1 MNQQLQ
7 HGRRVALDVGGRR
20 IGVAVSDEL
29 GMVASPV
36 RTVDIKREGLSGLVK
51 VILHYDP
58 VEVIVGLPT
67 GLSGY
72 EGPQAKETRDFA
84 AQLAEH
90 VPVPITFWDERLTSF
105 AADQALM
112 HSGYRTKQRKERI
125 DAVAASLIL
134 QSYLDAQR

>member
-1 MNQQLQ
+1 VTQQLQ
-7 HGRRVALDVGGRR
+7 HGRRIALDVGGRR

-36 RTVDIKREGLSGLVK
+36 RTVDIKREGMHGLVAT
-51 VILHYDP
+51 IHQYEP

-67 GLSGY
+67 GMSGH
-72 EGPQAKETRDFA
+72 EGPQAEEVRSFA
-84 AQLAEH
+84 AMLSEH
-90 VPVPITFWDERLTSF
+90 VAVPITFWDERLTTF

-112 HSGYRTKQRKERI
+112 ESGYRTKRRKQMV

-134 QSYLDAQR
+134 QSYLDSQR